1 MRFARCK
8 TPKKKLEFFSQAT
21 QAKPF
26 SFLQN
31 KTTHDP
37 PGGRTQMGNA
47 NKPCCE
53 KPFFFLAFHQ
63 GCMYNRHIGIISKER
78 TEGVLNKR
86 ASSCAPLFSTLL
98 VFPN

>member
-1 MRFARCK
+1 MVFYTSIIGNIMRFARCK

-31 KTTHDP
+31 KTTHVP
-37 PGGRTQMGNA
+37 PGGKTQMENA

-63 GCMYNRHIGIISKER
+63 GCMYNRHIGIILLEQNR
-78 TEGVLNKR
+78 CAMAWEGF
-86 ASSCAPLFSTLL
+86 A
-98 VFPN
+98 